1 MTQVKN
7 SAFENKEMMNN
18 FMRLAVGIL
27 GSAFAL
33 LMYGAPITTFKR
45 VIEKRTTESFSGLP
59 YTIALFNCL
68 LYTFYGSP
76 LISNG
81 WDNIVVMVVNGI
93 GLLIE
98 CCFVC
103 IYLIFA
109 PPKPKKRMA
118 GMVACALMLF
128 GAIAIASF
136 CAVSDHKHKKA
147 LVGTA
152 GMVAT
157 VILYASPLSVIR
169 MVIQTKSVEFMPSFY
184 FSLFAFLGSV
194 LWMVYGSLSKDI
206 VIMAPNFVGVPLGL
220 AQLVL
225 YCFYRNKKS
234 PRVEDAKLVD
244 GGQPLELRKEKCE
257 EKSEED
263 NEKCQS
269 YEQDI
274 EMQLKV

>member
-1 MTQVKN
+1 
-7 SAFENKEMMNN
+7 MMNN
-18 FMRLAVGIL
+18 FLRLGAGIL

-33 LMYGAPITTFKR
+33 LMYGAAITTFKR

-59 YTIALFNCL
+59 FAIALYNCL

-81 WDNIVVMVVNGI
+81 WDNIVVMVVNAI
-93 GLLIE
+93 GLLLE

-109 PPKPKKRMA
+109 PPKPKRKMA
-118 GMVACALMLF
+118 GMVAFALVVF
-128 GAIAIASF
+128 ATIVIASF
-136 CAVSDHKHKKA
+136 CGVHDHEQRKV

-157 VILYASPLSVIR
+157 LILYASPLSVIR
-169 MVIQTKSVEFMPSFY
+169 LVIQTKSVEFMPSFY

-194 LWMVYGSLSKDI
+194 LWMAYGCLSRDI
-206 VIMAPNFVGVPLGL
+206 AIMAPNFVGVPLALG
-220 AQLVL
+220 QMVL
-225 YCFYRNKKS
+225 YCFYRNKEC
-234 PRVEDAKLVD
+234 RVEDAKLAD
-244 GGQPLELRKEKCE
+244 RDLPLEPTKEKRE
-257 EKSEED
+257 ETSEED
-263 NEKCQS
+263 NGKFQS